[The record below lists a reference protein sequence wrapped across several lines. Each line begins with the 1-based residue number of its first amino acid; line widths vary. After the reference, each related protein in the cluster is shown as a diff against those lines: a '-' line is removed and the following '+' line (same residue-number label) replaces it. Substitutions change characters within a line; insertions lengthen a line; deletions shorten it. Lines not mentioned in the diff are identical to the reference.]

1 MWILP
6 SPYSSCLWCLLCIL
20 AFKAQA
26 QETVATATIIADLEG
41 GANEFA
47 FNDVGNLVGGI
58 AGTGADGTTFIVSN
72 QPTASAQPTMTGLL
86 NNSEIVFQNS
96 SLKIAFY
103 IQLLS

>member
-26 QETVATATIIADLEG
+26 QAVATATIIADLEG

-72 QPTASAQPTMTGLL
+72 QPTASAQPTMTGLS

-96 SLKIAFY
+96 YLKIVFY
-103 IQLLS
+103 I